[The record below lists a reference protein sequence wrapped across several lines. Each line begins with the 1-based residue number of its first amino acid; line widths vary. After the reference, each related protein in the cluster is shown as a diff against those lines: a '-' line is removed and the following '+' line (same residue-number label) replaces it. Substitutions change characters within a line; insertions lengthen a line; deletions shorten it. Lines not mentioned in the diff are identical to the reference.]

1 MVTKHLSLG
10 LCRRARARYISVS
23 STEVTFRVRTS
34 SLRLV
39 TGQKAT
45 SSRFCGRCTRGG
57 TLARNGRRVRS
68 IFIPGSTGL
77 KYSGGAMLLS
87 ISTLRNSRSFT
98 VFSVTPLSIL
108 SNCSLVNSRPA
119 TAAASRSM
127 SFVSWGAAAVRAGGA
142 TSEGRASDGFPSDN
156 RAQSTPGKSVEVKP
170 SEEKYARNERRSVVR
185 FMSKGNILPW
195 RKEFVYC
202 GSDKPYTA
210 ENGEEDRAAALRAP
224 TGAAATLAMA
234 SRD

>member
-1 MVTKHLSLG
+1 
-10 LCRRARARYISVS
+10 
-23 STEVTFRVRTS
+23 
-34 SLRLV
+34 
-39 TGQKAT
+39 
-45 SSRFCGRCTRGG
+45 
-57 TLARNGRRVRS
+57 
-68 IFIPGSTGL
+68 
-77 KYSGGAMLLS
+77 MLLS

-234 SRD
+234 SRQPLRFINPGPPLALRFQSRASAQPHARPPVSLRPANLLLNTAEWGREKQRSGRGHTSTG